1 MVGSR
6 AKFVWARHWW
16 TNGTPQGFGVKWP
29 DLIVSNVKV
38 VISGPDRVILWW
50 DVAASSPD
58 VRVERLWLDHLTHVL
73 KKWKIP
79 PFQSILEWD
88 IEWDID
94 FCVKEEEWEQ
104 KKQKRRDC
112 MCFFLGNIQRKKKK
126 VRLHQ
131 HVHLRHKLKL
141 CHVLNRCSATQRIL
155 CLWHGCTDRM
165 KHAESGIQV

>member
-1 MVGSR
+1 MG
-6 AKFVWARHWW
+6 
-16 TNGTPQGFGVKWP
+16 Q
-29 DLIVSNVKV
+29 LIESEFAIHTQLRPHLCFHHQKKV

-58 VRVERLWLDHLTHVL
+58 VRVEPLDT
-73 KKWKIP
+73 
-79 PFQSILEWD
+79 
-88 IEWDID
+88 
-94 FCVKEEEWEQ
+94 CVKKNGKYLLFKVTLNKTLNEKLAFVRREKTKKEGSYVFLSWEHS
-104 KKQKRRDC
+104 
-112 MCFFLGNIQRKKKK
+112 KKKK

-165 KHAESGIQV
+165 KYAESGIQV

>member
-1 MVGSR
+1 M
-6 AKFVWARHWW
+6 WW
-16 TNGTPQGFGVKWP
+16 
-29 DLIVSNVKV
+29 LIESEFSIHAQLRPRLCFNHQKKV
-38 VISGPDRVILWW
+38 VISGPDGVILWW
-50 DVAASSPD
+50 DVDASSPD

-73 KKWKIP
+73 RKMENPFFSKYPWMRHWLLCEWRRGRTEKTKKEGLYV
-79 PFQSILEWD
+79 FLS
-88 IEWDID
+88 
-94 FCVKEEEWEQ
+94 WEYS
-104 KKQKRRDC
+104 
-112 MCFFLGNIQRKKKK
+112 RKKE